1 MKAEGPPYWAA
12 IWFVLI
18 AGSIATTIHLVL
30 LLKPLPA
37 PLPNPL
43 SPGCNSSSLVL
54 ALGATGHQYANMSIH
69 ANRQL

>member
-1 MKAEGPPYWAA
+1 MKAEGPPYWVA

-18 AGSIATTIHLVL
+18 AGSIAVAIDLVL
-30 LLKPLPA
+30 FLKPLLA
-37 PLPNPL
+37 PSPNP
-43 SPGCNSSSLVL
+43 SIPRCNSSSLVL

>member
-1 MKAEGPPYWAA
+1 MKTEGPPYWVA

-30 LLKPLPA
+30 LLKPVLA
-37 PLPNPL
+37 PSPNPL
-43 SPGCNSSSLVL
+43 SPRCNSSLLVL

>member
-18 AGSIATTIHLVL
+18 TGSIATTIHLVL
-30 LLKPLPA
+30 FLKPLPA
-37 PLPNPL
+37 PSPNP
-43 SPGCNSSSLVL
+43 SIPECNPLSLVL